1 MTIFYFGK
9 FLVNGG
15 VYMKFYKTD
24 SYKEAAQMAV
34 EDVKKWNEEERRQ
47 LGLIASKGL
56 EKHLTNGQFTLYP
69 ETKRIINLSS
79 SEDCRSFVSEGEV
92 YLFQNSA
99 QGISIWK
106 LLPTMLSQFSDE
118 QLVYELR
125 RRGWNYNVTEIINL
139 DKTEYHKIKT
149 SSLV

>member
-1 MTIFYFGK
+1 
-9 FLVNGG
+9 
-15 VYMKFYKTD
+15 MKFYKTD
-24 SYKEAAQMAV
+24 SYKEAAQMAA

-56 EKHLTNGQFTLYP
+56 EKHLTNGQFPLYP

-79 SEDCRSFVSEGEV
+79 SEDCRSFISEGEV
-92 YLFQNSA
+92 YLFQNA
-99 QGISIWK
+99 TQGISIWK

-125 RRGWNYNVTEIINL
+125 RRGWNHNVTEIINL
-139 DKTEYHKIKT
+139 DKPEYHKIKT
-149 SSLV
+149 SRLV

>member
-1 MTIFYFGK
+1 
-9 FLVNGG
+9 
-15 VYMKFYKTD
+15 MKFYKTD

-56 EKHLTNGQFTLYP
+56 EKHLANGEFTLYP

-125 RRGWNYNVTEIINL
+125 RRGWNYNVTEITNL
-139 DKTEYHKIKT
+139 DALEYRKIRT
-149 SSLV
+149 SSLI

>member
-1 MTIFYFGK
+1 MEGGSRYEILQNRFVQGGCP
-9 FLVNGG
+9 NG
-15 VYMKFYKTD
+15 
-24 SYKEAAQMAV
+24 S

-79 SEDCRSFVSEGEV
+79 SEDCRSFISEGEV
-92 YLFQNSA
+92 YLFQNA
-99 QGISIWK
+99 TQGICIWK

-125 RRGWNYNVTEIINL
+125 RREWNYNVTEIINL
-139 DKTEYHKIKT
+139 AKTENHKIKT
-149 SSLV
+149 SSLF